1 MNLTI
6 GIVMLV
12 IGLGMIFLG
21 ASPCEG
27 EHLRPFLASTAMFVL
42 YPAFTLVFLAMGF
55 LTIVMNL

>member
-21 ASPCEG
+21 RPRKG

-55 LTIVMNL
+55 LTIVINL

>member
-21 ASPCEG
+21 PYPQRGTPPAIP
-27 EHLRPFLASTAMFVL
+27 ASTAMFVL

>member
-21 ASPCEG
+21 RPRKG
-27 EHLRPFLASTAMFVL
+27 EDLRPFLEPTSMFVL
-42 YPAFTLVFLAMGF
+42 YPAFTLVFLAMGL